1 MNIAMVMST
10 DRLDQEHAMLNRIV
24 VGLVNDGDQVI
35 RIVPSTTDDEST
47 YEKAVS
53 LAKRISTP
61 MPVSRLLR
69 NVRCEELILQLG
81 KNDIDGIIAFGK
93 DAQQVALDIS
103 PHVDAPVLREVISMR
118 QAKQVKKSSKV
129 WRWLAA
135 TPSIERCIAQR
146 VGEER
151 VALVPLAAATS
162 NAIESAE
169 SESNCCITILDA
181 ASNFKSTK
189 LILEA
194 LQTKKDIHVFVE
206 LTGRHQ
212 HKIWKVIK
220 ELKMLDRVTCLRD
233 MAALRSLIVQ
243 SDVVLVPSQTMPV
256 RTVLLEVMLA
266 SIPIIA
272 AKIDGFDMLIDEE
285 TALIVDES
293 WEEPLQ
299 RIFEDQILAKRISEA
314 GAHLVAT
321 QYASSTQ
328 IAAFEASFTL
338 F

>member
-1 MNIAMVMST
+1 MVMSQ
-10 DRLDQEHAMLNRIV
+10 DRIDQEHAMLNRIV

-35 RIVPSTTDDEST
+35 RIIPSTTNDESS

-53 LAKRISTP
+53 LAKRITTP

-69 NVRCEELILQLG
+69 NVRCEELVLQLE
-81 KNDIDGIIAFGK
+81 KNNIDGIIAFGK
-93 DAQQVALDIS
+93 DAQQVAIDIS
-103 PHVDAPVLREVISMR
+103 PYINAPILKEVISMR
-118 QAKQVKKSSKV
+118 EARQVKKSSKV

-146 VGEER
+146 VGDER

-162 NAIESAE
+162 NTTESAN
-169 SESNCCITILDA
+169 SESKYCITILDA
-181 ASNFKSTK
+181 AANPKSIQQ
-189 LILEA
+189 ILET
-194 LQTKKDIHVFVE
+194 LKTKKDIHIFVE
-206 LTGRHQ
+206 LTGCNQ
-212 HKIWKVIK
+212 HKIWKLIK
-220 ELKMLDRVTCLRD
+220 QLKMLDRVTCLRD
-233 MAALRSLIVQ
+233 ISALRSLIIQ
-243 SDVVLVPSQTMPV
+243 SDVVLVPSKTMPV

-266 SIPIIA
+266 AIPVIA

-285 TALIVDES
+285 TALITDES

-299 RIFEDQILAKRISEA
+299 RIFEDPKLAKRIGETGS
-314 GAHLVAT
+314 HLIST